1 MILKNYKENMKYE
14 GRNKNWSLFNGKYP
28 FRNAPIFSFLLFTSY
43 FFLNSCYSF
52 KDVSIPPEVKTARIQ
67 YIENKARIINPQ
79 LSQRLTDKLRQKVIN
94 QTRLSQTN
102 NDEAHYDISGYISD
116 YFVTTSGISGQ
127 TAASNRLN
135 VTVHLIFKNRLDDKK
150 SFETDLTRT
159 AEFSSSR
166 SLSQAEAELT
176 DVIVQNL
183 VDEIF
188 NRIFSNW

>member
-1 MILKNYKENMKYE
+1 M
-14 GRNKNWSLFNGKYP
+14 SLFHCKYT
-28 FRNAPIFSFLLFTSY
+28 FGNSLLFSFLLFTSCC
-43 FFLNSCYSF
+43 FLNSCYSF
-52 KDVSIPPEVKTARIQ
+52 KDVSIPAEVKTARIQ

-94 QTRLSQTN
+94 QTRLAQTN

-135 VTVHLIFKNRLDDKK
+135 VTVHLIFKNRLDEKK
-150 SFETDLTRT
+150 NFETDLTRT
-159 AEFSSSR
+159 AEFSASR